1 MSRSLW
7 QGDNGGGSEVMN
19 RGELLAQIVDLHILP
34 SHRNPVLRLEQLAR
48 AFRPIKASG
57 FSGKTS

>member
-7 QGDNGGGSEVMN
+7 QWDNGGDNEVMN
-19 RGELLAQIVDLHILP
+19 RGELLAQITDLHILP
-34 SHRNPVLRLEQLAR
+34 SYRNPILKSEQLAY

-57 FSGKTS
+57 FKW